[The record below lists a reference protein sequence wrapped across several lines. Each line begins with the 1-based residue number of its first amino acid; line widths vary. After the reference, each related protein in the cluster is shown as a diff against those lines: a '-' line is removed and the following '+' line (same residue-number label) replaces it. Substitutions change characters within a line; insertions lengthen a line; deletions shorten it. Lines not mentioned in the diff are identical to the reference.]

1 MFGIMTFRSAA
12 VVLALAIGAG
22 YVVQGDVIG
31 TPVGSKAPLTAS
43 ISAQPK
49 SLRLVLN
56 TQGKP
61 VFGFPDETFRPARHD
76 LTTMPTVAVPE
87 VYVEATVP
95 RLGTIMATPD
105 PACPVA
111 LSARRA
117 AEAMVTL
124 SATLPCAPDTDVLIT
139 HDLIRFSAR
148 TGSEGLLETLV
159 PALSVE
165 AEFVLLKS
173 NVEQARV
180 TIPVPALRNYDRAV
194 LQWRGT
200 GNLQLHSFVAGAEV
214 GDPGHVWSASV
225 QDTTGSRGN
234 VQRLG
239 AGTEDPSYSAE
250 VFTYPRGGWQGA
262 EDMALKIGVALT
274 AENCGRAMP
283 VTTFQINRGELVM
296 RRDMSLRL
304 PGCNAAGSVV
314 MLDDRFTPP
323 VSALR

>member
-22 YVVQGDVIG
+22 YVVQSDLIG
-31 TPVGSKAPLTAS
+31 TSAGPTAPLPAS
-43 ISAQPK
+43 ISAQPR
-49 SLRLVLN
+49 SLSLVLN
-56 TQGKP
+56 TQGTP
-61 VFGFPDETFRPARHD
+61 AFGFPDDTFRPARHD
-76 LTTMPTVAVPE
+76 LTTMSTVPVPA
-87 VYVEATVP
+87 VYVEAAVP

-105 PACPVA
+105 SACPVA

-117 AEAMVTL
+117 ADAMVTL
-124 SATLPCAPDTDVLIT
+124 TATLPCAPDTDVLIA

-148 TGSEGLLETLV
+148 TDSEGLLETLV

-165 AEFVLLKS
+165 AEFVLFTA

-194 LQWRGT
+194 LQWRGA
-200 GNLQLHSFVAGAEV
+200 GNLQLHSFAAGAEV

-225 QDTTGSRGN
+225 QDTIGSRGT

-239 AGTEDPSYSAE
+239 TGSADPSYSAE
-250 VFTYPRGGWQGA
+250 VFTYPQGGWQGA
-262 EDMALKIGVALT
+262 TDMALKIGVVLT

-283 VTTFQINRGELVM
+283 VTTFQINRGDLVM

-304 PGCNAAGSVV
+304 PGCDGAGSVV
-314 MLDDRFTPP
+314 LLDDRFTPP
-323 VSALR
+323 MPALR